1 MGSWLRTCPL
11 CPPCRCLRCPLR
23 LLHPGTPS
31 LRPRL
36 RPLLRQVDKRQELLL
51 AVYLLEVLCYTL
63 TQTYSVP
70 FRMSSDINE
79 LVGIKRITY
88 NCVFLSCEILLMI
101 NTSSP
106 KTKKTAVFFLFIFT
120 FLFKILSII
129 GNNLSTNVINTGRW
143 TLLLILAATTVADTV
158 TLLVDVQALAI
169 PACKLER
176 PSQPSPTWQ
185 LFFSSPS

>member
-1 MGSWLRTCPL
+1 
-11 CPPCRCLRCPLR
+11 
-23 LLHPGTPS
+23 
-31 LRPRL
+31 
-36 RPLLRQVDKRQELLL
+36 
-51 AVYLLEVLCYTL
+51 
-63 TQTYSVP
+63 
-70 FRMSSDINE
+70 MSSDINE

-129 GNNLSTNVINTGRW
+129 GNNLFTNVINTGLW

-158 TLLVDVQALAI
+158 ALLVDVQALAI

-176 PSQPSPTWQ
+176 SFTAFPNLAVIFVFT
-185 LFFSSPS
+185 F